1 MHDSLL
7 FIFLVTAVVSV
18 LVTPA
23 VIVLYRRAGW
33 VDRPDRK
40 KPTTT
45 HERAVPR
52 GGGIAIAAAVLVG
65 ALLFIRV
72 DQHLIGILLGV
83 ILLMLVGVLDDRLNL
98 NPYLRLFF
106 QFLAAGLVV
115 ASGIGIPYINVPFV
129 GVVPLDQPKLVFHL
143 MGEERSIWI
152 LADLFALVWIVG
164 LMNAVN
170 WSKGLDGQL
179 PGIVVVAALTIG
191 FLSLRF
197 GADIME
203 WPVLT
208 LSLVTA
214 GAFSGFLPWNFYP
227 QKIMPGF
234 GGGTLGGYLLAILSI
249 LSTAKVGTLLVVLGV
264 PLADAGYAITRRVLQ
279 KKSPV
284 WGDRGHL
291 HHRLLD
297 NLKWSKRQIALF
309 YWGVTALLG
318 SIALQLNSQQ
328 KFYTMLGIIL
338 VIGGILLWLTHSGP
352 SSKPRGRN
360 GG

>member
-1 MHDSLL
+1 MRFSLYS
-7 FIFLVTAVVSV
+7 FFLVSAAVAC
-18 LVTPA
+18 LVTPL
-23 VIVLYRRAGW
+23 VIALYRRMGW

-40 KPTTT
+40 KLMTT

-52 GGGIAIAAAVLVG
+52 GGGIAIALAVLVG
-65 ALLFIRV
+65 ALSFIPF
-72 DQHLIGILLGV
+72 DQHLVGILLGV
-83 ILLMLVGVLDDRLNL
+83 MVLTLVGVLDDRYNL

-129 GVVPLDQPKLVFHL
+129 GVVPLDEPRLVFRL
-143 MGEERSIWI
+143 MGEERNIWI
-152 LADLFALVWIVG
+152 LADLFAVVWIVG

-170 WSKGLDGQL
+170 WSKGMDGQL
-179 PGIVVVAALTIG
+179 PGIVVVSALTIG
-191 FLSLRF
+191 ALSLRF
-197 GADIME
+197 GADITQ

-214 GAFSGFLPWNFYP
+214 GAFAGFLPWNFYP

-264 PLADAGYAITRRVLQ
+264 PLADAGYAITRRILQ

-297 NLKWSKRQIALF
+297 DLKWSKRRIALF

-328 KFYTMLGIIL
+328 KFYTILGIIL
-338 VIGGILLWLTHSGP
+338 VIGGIFLWLTHSGP
-352 SSKPRGRN
+352 SSKPRGRS